1 MDKKTSFSPFIK
13 AKLYNND
20 HHFHIGLDTLLH
32 RQLLNAS
39 YDMKIAIIPT
49 RRQNYSS
56 SNTDG
61 GLQTEIL
68 K

>member
-1 MDKKTSFSPFIK
+1 
-13 AKLYNND
+13 
-20 HHFHIGLDTLLH
+20 
-32 RQLLNAS
+32 
-39 YDMKIAIIPT
+39 MKIAIIPT

-68 K
+68 KWIRTDRDECRGRKQLKNSESHKNMKQIQQS